1 MAIAPD
7 YAGAGFGGGVGWG
20 TKPALL
26 IVDMAQAY
34 LQAGSPLFLDSGA
47 AVRDAITPLAAAAR
61 AAGAPVIFTRV
72 EYANAA
78 DGGLFRRKIAALSC
92 FDTGNP
98 LAEFVPELAPQS
110 GDMVLTKQFPSAFFG
125 TPLAGLLT
133 AQGVDTL
140 LITGVST
147 SGCIRATAVDA
158 LCHGFRPMV
167 VTDCVGDRT
176 AEIQAANLLDLEA
189 KTADL
194 ITSRAAAAHLEARK
208 PG

>member
-1 MAIAPD
+1 MALGAD
-7 YAGAGFGGGVGWG
+7 YAHAGFGGGVGWG
-20 TKPALL
+20 AKPALL
-26 IVDMAQAY
+26 IVDMCLAY
-34 LQAGSPLFLDSGA
+34 LQPGSPLFLETGG
-47 AVRDAITPLAAAAR
+47 AVRDAIVPLAAAAR
-61 AAGAPVIFTRV
+61 AAGVPVIFTRV
-72 EYANAA
+72 EYAHPA
-78 DGGLFRRKIAALSC
+78 DGGLFRRKIAALAC
-92 FDTGNP
+92 FESGNP
-98 LAEFVPELAPQS
+98 LADFDPALVPQP

-158 LCHGFRPMV
+158 LCHGFAPQV

-176 AEIQAANLLDLEA
+176 PDIQAANLLDLEA

-194 ITSRAAAAHLEARK
+194 LDSPAALARLK
-208 PG
+208 G

>member
-1 MAIAPD
+1 MPIGAD
-7 YAGAGFGGGVGWG
+7 YAHAGFGGGVGWG
-20 TKPALL
+20 ARPALL
-26 IVDMAQAY
+26 VVDMAQAY
-34 LQAGSPLFLDSGA
+34 LRPESPLFLDSGG
-47 AVRDAITPLAAAAR
+47 AVRDAIVPLAAAAR

-72 EYANAA
+72 EYAHVA
-78 DGGLFRRKIAALSC
+78 DGGLFRRKIAALAC
-92 FDTGNP
+92 FDSGNP
-98 LAEFVPELAPQS
+98 LADFDPALRPET

-158 LCHGFRPMV
+158 LCHGFAPQII
-167 VTDCVGDRT
+167 TDCVGDRT
-176 AEIQAANLLDLEA
+176 PEIQAANLLDLEA

-194 ITSRAAAAHLEARK
+194 LDSKSAIERLKA
-208 PG
+208 

>member
-1 MAIAPD
+1 MALAPD
-7 YAGAGFGGGVGWG
+7 YARAGFGGGIGWG
-20 TKPALL
+20 ASPALL
-26 IVDMAQAY
+26 IVDMCGAY
-34 LQAGSPLFLDSGA
+34 LVPGSPLFLESGA
-47 AVRDAITPLAAAAR
+47 AVRDAIAPLAAAAR
-61 AAGAPVIFTRV
+61 ASGVPVIFTRV
-72 EYANAA
+72 EYAHPA

-92 FDTGNP
+92 FDSGNP
-98 LAEFVPELAPQS
+98 LADFDPALTPQA

-158 LCHGFRPMV
+158 LCHGFRPLV

-176 AEIQAANLLDLEA
+176 PEIQAANLHDLEA

-194 ITSRAAAAHLEARK
+194 VDSAAALARLK
-208 PG
+208 G

>member
-1 MAIAPD
+1 MAIGAD
-7 YAGAGFGGGVGWG
+7 QARAGFGGGVGWG
-20 TKPALL
+20 NRPALL
-26 IVDMAQAY
+26 IVDMCLAY
-34 LQAGSPLFLDSGA
+34 LQRGSPLFLETGS
-47 AVRDAITPLAAAAR
+47 AVRDAIVPLAAAVR

-72 EYANAA
+72 EYAHPH
-78 DGGLFRRKIAALSC
+78 DGGLFRRKIPALAC
-92 FDTGNP
+92 FESGNP
-98 LAEFVPELAPQS
+98 LAEFDPALVPTQ

-140 LITGVST
+140 LVTGVST

-158 LCHGFRPMV
+158 LCHGFAPQI

-176 AEIQAANLLDLEA
+176 PEIQAANLFDLHA

-194 ITSRAAAAHLEARK
+194 FDSATVCARLATA
-208 PG
+208 GRG